1 MRAGSWGVVRRLR
14 SAVSYRLKPVLHR
27 RVEDVPVEDRRPRLS
42 FVAERERTGE
52 APILHGMWIYFIRVS
67 AAVSYRLKPVLHLR
81 AEDVPVEDRRP
92 RLSFVAERERT
103 GAAPI
108 LHGMRIYFIRVS
120 AAISYR
126 LKPVLHWRAEDVPV
140 EDRRPRLSFVA
151 ERERTG
157 EAPILHGMCVY
168 VVRASAGMSRPQKRP
183 TRSRSSATWNGFSRI
198 TAGLRSGSVGSILY
212 AEITITGDRKSTR
225 LN

>member
-1 MRAGSWGVVRRLR
+1 MFQWRIGALACPSLPRENGQARRL
-14 SAVSYRLKPVLHR
+14 SSTGCGSTSFALSAAVSYRLKPVLHR
-27 RVEDVPVEDRRPRLS
+27 RAENVPVEDRRPRLS
-42 FVAERERTGE
+42 FVAERG
-52 APILHGMWIYFIRVS
+52 
-67 AAVSYRLKPVLHLR
+67 
-81 AEDVPVEDRRP
+81 
-92 RLSFVAERERT
+92 RT

-151 ERERTG
+151 EREGTG
-157 EAPILHGMCVY
+157 GALILHGMCVY
-168 VVRASAGMSRPQKRP
+168 VVRASAGMPRPQKRP